1 MKNKTRNI
9 AFFNVYEIWGGGEK
23 WHFEMA
29 SELHAQGHRVHMFTP
44 VNGELGRRSSEVG
57 INVIDVKWSKNSYF
71 NIFRVFWLIYISRKL
86 NLEIVLFNSIFDLRD
101 AALCFLFGGVKKRI
115 FRVGMPIA
123 PKNSLIYRLSFKYG
137 LTHINYISYD
147 IQNAIEDVFNKCLL
161 NTKKSLFTNGIDTL
175 LFDKVDKEKG
185 DSPFIIGNCVR
196 LAKQKR
202 LDLFLEVA
210 NYFKDNK
217 SVQFQIAG
225 EGEERKELEKMID
238 SYGLNETVKLIGHLE
253 NPQKFYPTLDLVLF
267 TSAYEGTA
275 RTILEAM
282 ACGVPVV
289 CFDISSMKEIVE
301 SGYNGHRIPAFDVE
315 ACSKLVEILVNDPD
329 ELNRLS
335 SNCREFIKLKFNK
348 DVIFKN
354 WQNLILEDC
363 R

>member
-1 MKNKTRNI
+1 
-9 AFFNVYEIWGGGEK
+9 
-23 WHFEMA
+23 
-29 SELHAQGHRVHMFTP
+29 MFTP
-44 VNGELGRRSSEVG
+44 LNGELGKRSSQLG

-71 NIFRVFWLIYISRKL
+71 NIFRIIWLILTSRKL
-86 NLEIVLFNSIFDLRD
+86 KLDIVLFNSIFDLRD
-101 AALCFLFGGVKKRI
+101 ASLWFWLAGVKKRI
-115 FRVGMPIA
+115 FRIGMPIA

-147 IQNAIEDVFNKCLL
+147 IQNVIEGVFNKCLVKI
-161 NTKKSLFTNGIDTL
+161 KKTLFTNGIDTL
-175 LFDKVDKEKG
+175 LFDQAEKVKE

-202 LDLFLEVA
+202 LDLFLEIA
-210 NYFKDNK
+210 NNFKHNK
-217 SVQFQIAG
+217 SVQFEIAG
-225 EGEERKELEKMID
+225 EGEERKELEKMIN

-253 NPQKFYPTLDLVLF
+253 NPQEFYPKLDLVLF

-289 CFDISSMKEIVE
+289 SFDISSMKEIVE
-301 SGYNGHRIPAFDVE
+301 SGHNGHRIPAFDVD
-315 ACSKLVEILVNDPD
+315 AASKLIEILINDPE
-329 ELNRLS
+329 ELSRLS
-335 SNCREFIKLKFNK
+335 ANCREFVKMKFNK
-348 DVIFKN
+348 DVIFRN